1 MDGGARVQQRV
12 FSVKAIYNG
21 SFIGMKRRAKTSSRI
36 VQFKGNGFLFF
47 FFFSFLSFYF
57 LFLSFFLFL
66 SLSLSL
72 FFIWKGLIE
81 AFANHVPVALVN
93 SFVVDVIDGNA

>member
-36 VQFKGNGFLFF
+36 MQFKGNGFLF
-47 FFFSFLSFYF
+47 
-57 LFLSFFLFL
+57 LFLSFFLLFIPLFL
-66 SLSLSL
+66 S
-72 FFIWKGLIE
+72 FFFFFSFGK
-81 AFANHVPVALVN
+81 ALLKR
-93 SFVVDVIDGNA
+93 SRITFQLRL

>member
-36 VQFKGNGFLFF
+36 MQFKGNGFLFF
-47 FFFSFLSFYF
+47 VPFF
-57 LFLSFFLFL
+57 LFAFYSSLSFFF
-66 SLSLSL
+66 L